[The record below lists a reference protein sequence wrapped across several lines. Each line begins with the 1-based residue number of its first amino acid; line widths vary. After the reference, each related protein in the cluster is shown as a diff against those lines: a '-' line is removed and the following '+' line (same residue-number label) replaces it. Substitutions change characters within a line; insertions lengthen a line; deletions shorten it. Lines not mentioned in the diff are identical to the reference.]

1 MYALDLRRYFSVAD
15 RHVVALQ
22 AAAAVTTGNPPFR
35 ILPGVGSELR
45 GYSSVRFVDRCL
57 LAVQA
62 EYRIVP
68 VWWRL
73 GLAIFGG
80 VADVADSVGSFD
92 FSEPKWAVGFGIR
105 FLLYRDEK
113 ITIRQ
118 DFGFGRDSS
127 GDYLDLNEAF

>member
-1 MYALDLRRYFSVAD
+1 M
-15 RHVVALQ
+15 
-22 AAAAVTTGNPPFR
+22 
-35 ILPGVGSELR
+35 LPGVGRELR
-45 GYSSVRFVDRCL
+45 GYSSVRFVDRSVVAL
-57 LAVQA
+57 QA

-73 GLAIFGG
+73 GLTLFGG
-80 VADVADSVGSFD
+80 VAEIADTLDSFS
-92 FSEPKWAVGFGIR
+92 FREPKWAVGVGIR
-105 FLLYRDEK
+105 FLLFRVEK